1 MNSDYLNGNEIFN
14 QIYLYVILVQPEY
27 GYYIY
32 IYTLSKKKLK
42 QKIKLINNSFN
53 RKSAHNFR
61 ENLNSFEK
69 KSTPSLHLDQLLIFH
84 VLCLPKKNLYMLLKK
99 KKKDQ

>member
-1 MNSDYLNGNEIFN
+1 MGTRSLIKYIYMLSLSN
-14 QIYLYVILVQPEY
+14 QNMDII
-27 GYYIY
+27 YIY
-32 IYTLSKKKLK
+32 IYTLSKKNLK

-69 KSTPSLHLDQLLIFH
+69 KSTPSLYLDHLLIFH

-99 KKKDQ
+99 KKKTNNISC